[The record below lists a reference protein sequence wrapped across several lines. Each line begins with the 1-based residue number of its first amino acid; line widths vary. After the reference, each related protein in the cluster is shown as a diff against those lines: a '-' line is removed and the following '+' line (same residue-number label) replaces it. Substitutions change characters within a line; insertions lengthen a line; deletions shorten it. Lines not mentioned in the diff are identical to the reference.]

1 MEGADCIGRA
11 ASSPHV
17 SDDNERQVQNAG
29 TEAVRGRT
37 AGQRVQNGIFADPT
51 MHTTLIS
58 VQELM
63 TQRAVSSPQSLLV
76 VDCRFDLAAPAAGER
91 AYQAGHIPQ
100 AVYAHLDRDLSAPI
114 TPDSGRH
121 PLPPPQRFAATLSA
135 WGLTPRT
142 QVVAYDADNGAYA
155 ARLWWLLRWA
165 LHDAVAVLDGGF
177 KAWIAGGGEV
187 ATAVPRREP
196 TRIQFVPRT
205 ELALSTAEV
214 AERVT
219 RSDWRL
225 IDARA
230 AERFAGKVEPIDRVA
245 GHVPGARNHP
255 FPTSLGADSKFL
267 APEELRARFERSQDG
282 VADDRT
288 IAMCGSGV
296 TACHLLLALEHAG
309 KHGARLYTGSW
320 SEWIRDPQRAIA
332 TGPT

>member
-1 MEGADCIGRA
+1 
-11 ASSPHV
+11 
-17 SDDNERQVQNAG
+17 
-29 TEAVRGRT
+29 
-37 AGQRVQNGIFADPT
+37 

-58 VQELM
+58 VQELI
-63 TQRAVSSPQSLLV
+63 TQRTASPGSLLI
-76 VDCRFDLAAPAAGER
+76 VDCRFDLAAPAAGEQ
-91 AYQAGHIPQ
+91 AYRAGHIPQ
-100 AVYAHLDRDLSAPI
+100 AVYAHLDRDLSSPI
-114 TPDSGRH
+114 TPESGRH
-121 PLPPPQRFAATLSA
+121 PLPTPEQFAATLSA
-135 WGLTPRT
+135 WGWTPQT
-142 QVVAYDADNGAYA
+142 QVIAYDADNGAHA

-165 LHDAVAVLDGGF
+165 GHKAVAVLDGGF
-177 KAWIAGGGEV
+177 KAWTAAGGEIS
-187 ATAVPRREP
+187 TDVPQRRP
-196 TRIQFVPRT
+196 TSVQFVPRT

-214 AERVT
+214 AERVS

-255 FPTSLGADSKFL
+255 FMSSLGADAKFL
-267 APEELRARFERSQDG
+267 APSELRARFERSQDG

-320 SEWIRDPQRAIA
+320 SEWIRDPHRPIA
-332 TGPT
+332 TGPSATAGATD